1 MSRWILTLLL
11 SLLLPA
17 AWASTQ
23 RVALVVG
30 NNAYA
35 GLSPLVNAVADA
47 ELIASE
53 LQRAG
58 FTVKLV
64 RDANRRT
71 LLREIR
77 EFSSR
82 AEGGAEAVFYF
93 AGHGI
98 QVQSTNLLLPTD
110 FQGRDDAEAHDE
122 AVSLTWISNSLREA
136 KARFSLLI
144 IDACRNNPLP
154 RSNGRTVGAER
165 GLAPVSPAVGQM
177 VIFSA
182 GTGQEALDKL
192 GRNDTNRNGLFVREF
207 VRQMRRAGVPIDQ
220 MLRDVRD
227 EVERQAASVK
237 HAQRPALYDE
247 SKGQFYF
254 FAAVPVAAATVAA
267 APATGAPVV
276 PPATSIVA
284 AGAPAAKT
292 REQIE
297 DELWASLSDSESVEV
312 FEAYLAEYPNG
323 RYAAPARIRIA
334 QLRRSQAPRAAAPAV
349 ASAATAA
356 AAAAPATTA
365 AVRVPP
371 AAAVAPAA
379 PVAAAAP
386 AAAVAPA
393 PSVAPATPATPAA
406 PATPVTAVAPVAK
419 AAPSAP
425 APAAAGGPSP
435 APIALAR
442 PVVPT
447 VAAATTAPPGTATP
461 AASAVTTMAMPF
473 DTGDR
478 LVFRGFDPISGAPGA
493 ESTLQLTRA
502 DGSIVEFD
510 AGAWVTDA
518 QGNWKA
524 GSAGGMK
531 LIGVLRSSYP
541 AGTRWRARL
550 ESSINPADFIDGTVQ
565 SVGTVDVKIGERTV
579 RAVRLTLQGSTSV
592 PTMPPASNFGPRP
605 VTGQLLVEPASGVVL
620 SISLDTPHPDLA
632 LRRQL
637 VQRIRGDGTSERV
650 ELR

>member
-227 EVERQAASVK
+227 EVERQARPSSTRSGRRSTTSPRGSSTSSRRCRSRPRRWRRHPRRVRRWCRPRRPSWPPARPRP
-237 HAQRPALYDE
+237 RPA
-247 SKGQFYF
+247 SRSR
-254 FAAVPVAAATVAA
+254 
-267 APATGAPVV
+267 
-276 PPATSIVA
+276 TSC
-284 AGAPAAKT
+284 
-292 REQIE
+292 
-297 DELWASLSDSESVEV
+297 
-312 FEAYLAEYPNG
+312 G
-323 RYAAPARIRIA
+323 RR
-334 QLRRSQAPRAAAPAV
+334 
-349 ASAATAA
+349 
-356 AAAAPATTA
+356 
-365 AVRVPP
+365 
-371 AAAVAPAA
+371 
-379 PVAAAAP
+379 
-386 AAAVAPA
+386 
-393 PSVAPATPATPAA
+393 
-406 PATPVTAVAPVAK
+406 
-419 AAPSAP
+419 
-425 APAAAGGPSP
+425 
-435 APIALAR
+435 
-442 PVVPT
+442 
-447 VAAATTAPPGTATP
+447 
-461 AASAVTTMAMPF
+461 
-473 DTGDR
+473 
-478 LVFRGFDPISGAPGA
+478 
-493 ESTLQLTRA
+493 
-502 DGSIVEFD
+502 
-510 AGAWVTDA
+510 
-518 QGNWKA
+518 
-524 GSAGGMK
+524 
-531 LIGVLRSSYP
+531 
-541 AGTRWRARL
+541 
-550 ESSINPADFIDGTVQ
+550 
-565 SVGTVDVKIGERTV
+565 
-579 RAVRLTLQGSTSV
+579 
-592 PTMPPASNFGPRP
+592 
-605 VTGQLLVEPASGVVL
+605 
-620 SISLDTPHPDLA
+620 
-632 LRRQL
+632 
-637 VQRIRGDGTSERV
+637 
-650 ELR
+650 

>member
-1 MSRWILTLLL
+1 M
-11 SLLLPA
+11 
-17 AWASTQ
+17 
-23 RVALVVG
+23 G
-30 NNAYA
+30 NNAYS

-47 ELIASE
+47 ELIAAE

-58 FTVKLV
+58 FAVKLV
-64 RDANRRT
+64 RDANRRS

-77 EFSSR
+77 EFSAR

-98 QVQSTNLLLPTD
+98 QVQNTNLLLPTD
-110 FQGRDDAEAHDE
+110 FQGRDDVEAHDE
-122 AVSLTWISNSLREA
+122 AVSLAWISNSLREA

-192 GRNDTNRNGLFVREF
+192 GRGDTARNGLFVREF

-227 EVERQAASVK
+227 EVERQAATVK

-267 APATGAPVV
+267 APAPSAPVA
-276 PPATSIVA
+276 PVA
-284 AGAPAAKT
+284 APAAAVAAKS

-297 DELWASLSDSESVEV
+297 DELWASLSDSESIEV
-312 FEAYLAEYPNG
+312 FDAYLAEYPNG

-334 QLRRSQAPRAAAPAV
+334 QLRRSQTPPRA
-349 ASAATAA
+349 ASAATVVPRQEAA
-356 AAAAPATTA
+356 PVAPAAPA
-365 AVRVPP
+365 
-371 AAAVAPAA
+371 APVA

-386 AAAVAPA
+386 APAA
-393 PSVAPATPATPAA
+393 AA
-406 PATPVTAVAPVAK
+406 PARARTTPTP
-419 AAPSAP
+419 P
-425 APAAAGGPSP
+425 PAAAPTPPLTATANPSP
-435 APIALAR
+435 APVALAR

-447 VAAATTAPPGTATP
+447 VTPSVTAPAGAGAAAGGG
-461 AASAVTTMAMPF
+461 AASASTPPSPF
-473 DTGDR
+473 GTGDR
-478 LVFRGFDPISGAPGA
+478 LVFRSFDPISGVPGA
-493 ESTLQLTRA
+493 ESTLQLTRL
-502 DGSIVEFD
+502 DGSAVEFD

-518 QGNWKA
+518 SGNWRA

-531 LIGVLRSSYP
+531 LIGVLRPTYP
-541 AGTRWRARL
+541 ANGTWRARL
-550 ESSINPADFIDGTVQ
+550 ESALNANDFIEGTVQ
-565 SVGTVDVKIGERTV
+565 SAGTVDVKIGGRPV
-579 RAVRLTLQGSTSV
+579 QAIRLTLRGSTSV
-592 PTMPPASNFGPRP
+592 ATTAPASNFGPRP

-620 SISLDTPHPDLA
+620 SITLDTAHPDLA

-637 VQRIRGDGTSERV
+637 VQRVRGDGTPERV

>member
-1 MSRWILTLLL
+1 M

-442 PVVPT
+442 PVV
-447 VAAATTAPPGTATP
+447 
-461 AASAVTTMAMPF
+461 
-473 DTGDR
+473 
-478 LVFRGFDPISGAPGA
+478 
-493 ESTLQLTRA
+493 
-502 DGSIVEFD
+502 
-510 AGAWVTDA
+510 
-518 QGNWKA
+518 
-524 GSAGGMK
+524 
-531 LIGVLRSSYP
+531 
-541 AGTRWRARL
+541 
-550 ESSINPADFIDGTVQ
+550 
-565 SVGTVDVKIGERTV
+565 
-579 RAVRLTLQGSTSV
+579 
-592 PTMPPASNFGPRP
+592 
-605 VTGQLLVEPASGVVL
+605 
-620 SISLDTPHPDLA
+620 
-632 LRRQL
+632 
-637 VQRIRGDGTSERV
+637 
-650 ELR
+650 